1 MRIIFSKS
9 TSFKSVFSQLAA
21 TLMSFSLLPL
31 ATSCTWIQQSNG
43 VEANTYDSQSKQ
55 QQNQLKESKI
65 SQLIGVLEQKYRLF
79 ELEDS
84 PEAKAA
90 SQELAEIGKPAVPEL
105 INALRKNRVLLT
117 LGVAE
122 TLSTIAQK
130 DSSVVPI
137 LINKLG
143 DKDLQVR
150 FGVMTALEDNS
161 FVPELKKA
169 ARDKNPRVAAG
180 AIYALGKAAD
190 DSSIVLP
197 ALNDKN
203 SFIRRSAALALASRS
218 SKKISEVEVFAILK
232 NSLEDEDAF
241 IRVNSASI
249 LTRAIGYRKEVSEV
263 IDFDDL
269 NKIAEVLVEGTENK
283 DSLIRFTAVQ
293 PLLFMLVIRH
303 TYEIK
308 ANPPIVPSII
318 QLIKDEDPG
327 VRYMAMFI
335 ISESGNATKA
345 AIPLLMEAL
354 NEKDERLRGI
364 AALAFQYMG
373 SEAKPAIP
381 KIIAILQNK
390 QENEQNRDYALITL
404 GNLKKNAVSAIPALI
419 NTIEDKQ
426 NSKSIVLAAASAL
439 QKIDSLVV
447 IPYLVK
453 NISEEDKN
461 FRAAWL
467 RLLTDAAN
475 EIKNNKKNLS
485 QAELEKA
492 ISDLETALK
501 TIENSEHEIPQ
512 PITSSLQRSLAE
524 LKK

>member
-1 MRIIFSKS
+1 M
-9 TSFKSVFSQLAA
+9 
-21 TLMSFSLLPL
+21 
-31 ATSCTWIQQSNG
+31 
-43 VEANTYDSQSKQ
+43 
-55 QQNQLKESKI
+55 
-65 SQLIGVLEQKYRLF
+65 SQLIEIIEQKYRLY
-79 ELEDS
+79 ELKNS
-84 PEAKAA
+84 PEALAA
-90 SQELAEIGKPAVPEL
+90 SQELVEMGKPAVPQL
-105 INALRKNRVLLT
+105 INAFRKNRIFLT

-122 TLSTIAQK
+122 TLLKIAQK

-137 LINKLG
+137 LIKNLG
-143 DKDLQVR
+143 DENLQVR
-150 FGVMTALEDNS
+150 FGVMTALENDS

-169 ARDKNPRVAAG
+169 TQNKNPRIAAG
-180 AIYALGKAAD
+180 AIYVLGKVAA
-190 DSSIVLP
+190 DSSILP
-197 ALNDKN
+197 NLNSKN
-203 SFIRRSAALALASRS
+203 SLIRISTALALRD
-218 SKKISEVEVFAILK
+218 KTPEIFTIIK
-232 NSLEDEDAF
+232 NALEDEDDF

-249 LTRAIGYRKEVSEV
+249 LTRSIGYIKEISGV
-263 IDFDDL
+263 IDFDDV
-269 NKIAEVLVEGTENK
+269 NKIAKVLVEGVENK
-283 DSLIRFTAVQ
+283 DSSIRFSAVQ

-308 ANPPIVPSII
+308 ANPPIVPPII

-335 ISESGNATKA
+335 ISESGNVTKA

-354 NEKDERLRGI
+354 NEKDERIRGV

-373 SEAKPAIP
+373 SDAKPAIP
-381 KIIAILQNK
+381 KIIAMLQNK
-390 QENEQNRDYALITL
+390 QENEHNRHGAMRAL

-426 NSKSIVLAAASAL
+426 NSKSIVLGAAAAL
-439 QKIDSLVV
+439 QKTDSLIV
-447 IPYLVK
+447 IPYLVN
-453 NISEEDKN
+453 NISEKDKN

-467 RLLTDAAN
+467 RLLWDAAN

-512 PITSSLQRSLAE
+512 PITSSIQRSLAE